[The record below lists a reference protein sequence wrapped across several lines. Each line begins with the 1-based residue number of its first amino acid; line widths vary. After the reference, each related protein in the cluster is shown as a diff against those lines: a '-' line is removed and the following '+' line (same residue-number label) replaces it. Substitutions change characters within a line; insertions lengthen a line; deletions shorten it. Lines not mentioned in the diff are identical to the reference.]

1 MKAAQLVGPRSFEFI
16 DDIEMPTPKEGECL
30 IKLERLSICGSDIRH
45 GYGQTYPEERYPF
58 NIGNPCHECAGVVVE
73 SRTDEFR
80 EGHRVIALPGASQG
94 GLVEYI
100 SSNPGRMIALPEHGD
115 LGEWVMC
122 QPSGTVLYACQK
134 MGSLLGKSVLIM
146 GQGAIGLS
154 FTMLTSKQGARDVIA
169 VDLLDYRLQY
179 SREFGATHT
188 INPDKQDLME
198 AVKEITHGVG
208 PDITVEAAG
217 YPDTLDMA
225 FRLVRRF
232 GTVII
237 FGLQSGTTIP
247 VYPELWNDKQP
258 TIIPTTGGR
267 SDDPT
272 THIKEMVA
280 LRERGWMDPALM
292 VTHRLGF
299 NVDDVNR
306 AYEMYEQ
313 HLDNVVKI
321 VMSL

>member
-1 MKAAQLVGPRSFEFI
+1 M
-16 DDIEMPTPKEGECL
+16 
-30 IKLERLSICGSDIRH
+30 
-45 GYGQTYPEERYPF
+45 
-58 NIGNPCHECAGVVVE
+58 VVE

-179 SREFGATHT
+179 S
-188 INPDKQDLME
+188 Q
-198 AVKEITHGVG
+198 GVRG
-208 PDITVEAAG
+208 HPHH
-217 YPDTLDMA
+217 
-225 FRLVRRF
+225 
-232 GTVII
+232 
-237 FGLQSGTTIP
+237 
-247 VYPELWNDKQP
+247 QP
-258 TIIPTTGGR
+258 R
-267 SDDPT
+267 
-272 THIKEMVA
+272 
-280 LRERGWMDPALM
+280 
-292 VTHRLGF
+292 
-299 NVDDVNR
+299 
-306 AYEMYEQ
+306 
-313 HLDNVVKI
+313 
-321 VMSL
+321 